1 MENLIEYLD
10 ESLIPLE
17 EKIRDYLEVERT
29 IRLLEVEIL
38 SLQSIRPDY
47 DPESRDFEQN
57 MAADRRGNSLSEKE
71 QRLGSLLESYKKLKQ
86 EVVNMLPEQNK
97 FFELNLGYG
106 PSMVGYFTVDHETRQ
121 PLAEPVLRVVH

>member
-17 EKIRDYLEVERT
+17 EKVRDYLDVERT

-38 SLQSIRPDY
+38 SLQSIRPDF
-47 DPESRDFEQN
+47 DPENRDFEQN
-57 MAADRRGNSLSEKE
+57 IAAGRRSNSLSEKE
-71 QRLGSLLESYKKLKQ
+71 QRLASLLESYKKLKQ